1 MIHLMVHIR
10 FPDGNS
16 VIVGDLAVAEP
27 DPGRGGALEGEF
39 RYRRAYLDDPRAFSI
54 DPEHLPLEPGIFEA
68 RRPRAGVPAVFED
81 SLPDDWGREL
91 LTRKHRLTRD
101 EQRVPVFLKL
111 VGLNGLGALGY
122 EDAGPPRGRRTRR
135 WTLAKIAA
143 QTKAAAQA
151 EAAVPDLPA
160 LAAAAR
166 RVLEGED
173 PARNDLD
180 LLFRAGSSLGGAR
193 PKVLIYDDGIH
204 WLAKLPVWR
213 DTVNFVRIE
222 AATLKLACAAGL
234 EVPDCRVVQTGNT
247 EALLVRRFEIAD
259 PATSGGRYHR
269 ISLATL
275 LGAENFYN
283 LGYADIAEVLRRV
296 SDRPQT
302 DLMGIFR
309 QAVFNA
315 MVGNT
320 DDHLKNFSM
329 LHDAR
334 GWRLS
339 PGYDLLPDV
348 MRREEHVL
356 SFGLRGNR
364 PDYAALIE
372 LGRQTGLSSARMMG
386 TIEEVYRTVE
396 NWESVFRSYDVPE
409 ADMEFLRPTIKRRLL
424 RCAPESIDHRPGT
437 PSP

>member
-1 MIHLMVHIR
+1 MIHLLVHLR

-16 VIVGDLAVAEP
+16 VIVGDLAVSEP
-27 DPGRGGALEGEF
+27 DPGRGGALQGEF
-39 RYRRAYLDDPRAFSI
+39 RYRRSYLDDPRAFSI

-68 RRPRAGVPAVFED
+68 RRPHAGVPAVFED

-91 LTRKHRLTRD
+91 LTRKHRLARN

-111 VGLNGLGALGY
+111 VGFNGLGALGY
-122 EDAGPPRGRRTRR
+122 EDAGPRHDRRTRR
-135 WTLAKIAA
+135 WALAKV
-143 QTKAAAQA
+143 AAQA
-151 EAAVPDLPA
+151 EAAVPELPA

-166 RVLEGED
+166 RVLEGD
-173 PARNDLD
+173 PAQNDLD
-180 LLFRAGSSLGGAR
+180 LLFRAGSSPGGAR
-193 PKVLIYDDGIH
+193 PKVLIHDEGIH
-204 WLAKLPVWR
+204 WLAKLPMER

-222 AATLKLACAAGL
+222 AATLKLASAARL
-234 EVPDCRVVQTGNT
+234 EVPDCRVVQAGNT

-269 ISLATL
+269 VSLATL

-283 LGYADIAEVLRRV
+283 FGYADIAEVLRRV

-339 PGYDLLPDV
+339 PSYDLLPDV

-372 LGRQTGLSSARMMG
+372 LGRQTGLSRARMMG
-386 TIEEVYRTVE
+386 AIEGVYRAVE

-409 ADMEFLRPTIKRRLL
+409 ADIEFLQPTIERRLL
-424 RCAPESIDHRPGT
+424 RCAPEIGDRPRFSRHPTRGR
-437 PSP
+437 